1 MTGGATATALSL
13 RSLDETPTWALAAVC
28 LVLVAISIVLEH
40 LIDLLTTW
48 LKRRGKSG
56 LMEAVQ
62 KLKSGGCY
70 YITTLSYFSSL
81 GVNFYGDYKFGWF
94 AELMVMGFM
103 SLLLAATQK
112 PISKICISTRV
123 ADKML
128 PCQKLHETVK
138 FGKFE
143 GVLWKPKR
151 QLAEDVD
158 DGDNGEVYD
167 TDHCSS
173 KGMVSIMS
181 QEGIHQ
187 LHIFIFVM
195 AMVHVIYSAL
205 IMALGRAKMKRW
217 KSWEKETQSTEYQ
230 VANDPN
236 RFRIMKQTTFARRHM
251 TSLSR
256 TALFLW
262 IKCFFRQFF
271 RSVAKID
278 YFTLRHGFIAKHL
291 NTNTFNFQKYIQR
304 SLEDDFKVVIG
315 ISPPL
320 WFIVVIFLLMNV
332 HGFHLYLWISFA
344 PLVIVLALGTKLEI
358 VLARMAIKLEEQ
370 NTVIKGA
377 LVVQPNDGLF
387 WFGHPK
393 FVLHFLHVTVFLCA
407 FELAFFVWTAIEFG
421 FDSCY
426 HENTATIVTRLVLSV
441 AVQFLCSYITLPLY
455 ALVTQMGSQYKRAVL
470 EAQTANALRQWHT
483 DVRKRQQKKD
493 KQEES
498 QPDPSTSHDYI
509 EQENRNEINSSG
521 QDFYTRQHR
530 HSFILTEMVD
540 ISKKEE
546 TTYQGEITEEE
557 IVCIDHRVWCAPTL

>member
-1 MTGGATATALSL
+1 MAGGATTTNLSL
-13 RSLDETPTWALAAVC
+13 RSLDETPTWAFAAVC
-28 LVLVAISIVLEH
+28 FVLVAISIVLEH
-40 LIDLLTTW
+40 RINLLTTW
-48 LKRRGKSG
+48 LKRRGKNG

-62 KLKSGGCY
+62 KLKS
-70 YITTLSYFSSL
+70 
-81 GVNFYGDYKFGWF
+81 
-94 AELMVMGFM
+94 ELMVMGFM
-103 SLLLAATQK
+103 SLLLAATQR
-112 PISKICISTRV
+112 PISKICISTKV

-128 PCQKLHETVK
+128 PCHKLHETVK

-143 GVLWKPKR
+143 GVLWRPER
-151 QLAEDVD
+151 QLAEDVN

-205 IMALGRAKMKRW
+205 TMALGRAKMKGW

-236 RFRIMKQTTFARRHM
+236 RFRIMKQTTFARRH
-251 TSLSR
+251 TSSLSS
-256 TALFLW
+256 LLLW

-278 YFTLRHGFIAKHL
+278 YFTLRHGFIATHL
-291 NTNTFNFQKYIQR
+291 NINTFNFQKYIQR

-320 WFIVVIFLLMNV
+320 WFMVVIFLLINV
-332 HGFHLYLWISFA
+332 HGFHLYLWISFV

-393 FVLHFLHVTVFLCA
+393 FVLHFLHVTLFLCA
-407 FELAFFVWTAIEFG
+407 FELAFFVWTAVCLFAFLLPVSSFIEFG
-421 FDSCY
+421 LHSCY
-426 HENTATIVTRLVLSV
+426 HENTMIIVTRLVLSV

-470 EAQTANALRQWHT
+470 EAQTVNALRQWHT
-483 DVRKRQQKKD
+483 DVKQTRKRQQKKD

-498 QPDPSTSHDYI
+498 QPDPGTSSHNYI
-509 EQENRNEINSSG
+509 EQENRNEI
-521 QDFYTRQHR
+521 
-530 HSFILTEMVD
+530 
-540 ISKKEE
+540 
-546 TTYQGEITEEE
+546 
-557 IVCIDHRVWCAPTL
+557 